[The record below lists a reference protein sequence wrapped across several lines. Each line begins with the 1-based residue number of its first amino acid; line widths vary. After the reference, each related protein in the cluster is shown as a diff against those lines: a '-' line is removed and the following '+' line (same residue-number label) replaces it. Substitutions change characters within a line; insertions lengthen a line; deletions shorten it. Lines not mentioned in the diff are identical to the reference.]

1 MRKTSQLPVE
11 SIMWLINMAILGD
24 ISERQSR
31 VCEAKELRCALSMGI
46 PAVVGLIVTLVIYTI
61 CR

>member
-1 MRKTSQLPVE
+1 
-11 SIMWLINMAILGD
+11 MAILGD